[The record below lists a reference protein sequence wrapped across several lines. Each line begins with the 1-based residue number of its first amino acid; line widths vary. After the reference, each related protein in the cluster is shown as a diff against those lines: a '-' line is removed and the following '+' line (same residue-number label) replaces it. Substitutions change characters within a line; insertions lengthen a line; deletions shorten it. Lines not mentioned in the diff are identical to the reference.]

1 MTDTMSPDAQD
12 TDSRRTNAERKRR
25 RKSWNSVESR
35 SARAGVLFILPAL
48 ALLGLFMVGPILLAF
63 NLGFTDAKLA
73 SPNEP
78 QFVGTSNFERILS
91 LGQVTVPSDPT
102 DPNVGLDNLREQT
115 RPAAETPYSGMQVLA
130 ERPSSDGAT
139 TTYTVAGDAL
149 FWKSVR
155 NTFYFA
161 VVVAP
166 LQGGLA
172 LVLALLINAP
182 IKGRVVFRTIFFLP
196 VVTSMVVVSI
206 LWIFLYQE
214 NGLINIILAA
224 LLPQWEPIAFLSEPS
239 LAMPAIIA
247 MSVWQGV
254 GFHMIIWLAGL
265 QTIPGE
271 LYEAARVDGAKR
283 WHQFRY
289 VTWPGL
295 RTTFVF
301 VLIIISIQAMGLFTQ
316 INVMTKGGPLD
327 ATTTLVFHA
336 FREGYRKNEIGYA
349 SAIAL
354 VFFAIVVVI
363 SLVQRRLTRERD

>member
-1 MTDTMSPDAQD
+1 VSTMTQIRQKLPK
-12 TDSRRTNAERKRR
+12 KR
-25 RKSWNSVESR
+25 SSVSIR
-35 SARAGVLFILPAL
+35 SARAGVLFVAPAVFL
-48 ALLGLFMVGPILLAF
+48 MAVFLVIPVVMAF
-63 NLGFTDAKLA
+63 SLGFTDAKLA

-78 QFVGTSNFERILS
+78 SSVGLKNFERIFS
-91 LGQVTVPSDPT
+91 LGQVSVDGDPSNPDSAY
-102 DPNVGLDNLREQT
+102 DNLRELT
-115 RPAAETPYSGMQVLA
+115 
-130 ERPSSDGAT
+130 RPSSNTPYTGMQILAENVAVDGSKADFT
-139 TTYTVAGDAL
+139 LAGDAL

-161 VVVAP
+161 GVVAP

-172 LVLALLINAP
+172 LVLALLINSA
-182 IKGRVVFRTIFFLP
+182 IRGKVFFRTVFFLP

-206 LWIFLYQE
+206 LWVFLYQE
-214 NGLINIILAA
+214 NGLINVILDAII
-224 LLPQWEPIAFLSEPS
+224 PGYQPVAFLTQPN

-247 MSVWQGV
+247 MSIWQAV

-271 LYEAARVDGAKR
+271 LYEAAKVDGASK
-283 WHQFRY
+283 WQQFLN

-327 ATTTLVFHA
+327 STTTIVFHL
-336 FREGYRKNEIGYA
+336 FREGFRKNEIGYS
-349 SAIAL
+349 SALAV
-354 VFFAIVVVI
+354 VFFMIVVII
-363 SLVQRRLTRERD
+363 SIIQRRVTRDRDAA

>member
-1 MTDTMSPDAQD
+1 
-12 TDSRRTNAERKRR
+12 
-25 RKSWNSVESR
+25 
-35 SARAGVLFILPAL
+35 
-48 ALLGLFMVGPILLAF
+48 
-63 NLGFTDAKLA
+63 
-73 SPNEP
+73 
-78 QFVGTSNFERILS
+78 
-91 LGQVTVPSDPT
+91 
-102 DPNVGLDNLREQT
+102 
-115 RPAAETPYSGMQVLA
+115 
-130 ERPSSDGAT
+130 
-139 TTYTVAGDAL
+139 
-149 FWKSVR
+149 
-155 NTFYFA
+155 
-161 VVVAP
+161 
-166 LQGGLA
+166 
-172 LVLALLINAP
+172 
-182 IKGRVVFRTIFFLP
+182 
-196 VVTSMVVVSI
+196 MVVVSI

-214 NGLINIILAA
+214 NGLINILLAA
-224 LLPQWEPIAFLSEPS
+224 LFPQWEPIAFLSEPA

-283 WHQFRY
+283 WQQFRY

-327 ATTTLVFHA
+327 STTTLVFHA

-363 SLVQRRLTRERD
+363 SLVQRRVTRERD